1 MSLLG
6 RQLWKDAELELR
18 IEDNRVV
25 KRRARNVDLLIA
37 FRSWVET
44 EPTPAEEEG
53 VWRGVRRWIVVE
65 SQIDGAKYLQP
76 PPLQVYQGWLAKKQS
91 NSGGDVEDKHRLSED
106 YCKIEFVLPVDTGQL
121 PYYD

>member
-1 MSLLG
+1 MERESLGIREYEIKNSMSLLG

-53 VWRGVRRWIVVE
+53 V
-65 SQIDGAKYLQP
+65 
-76 PPLQVYQGWLAKKQS
+76 
-91 NSGGDVEDKHRLSED
+91 
-106 YCKIEFVLPVDTGQL
+106 
-121 PYYD
+121 

>member
-53 VWRGVRRWIVVE
+53 V
-65 SQIDGAKYLQP
+65 
-76 PPLQVYQGWLAKKQS
+76 
-91 NSGGDVEDKHRLSED
+91 
-106 YCKIEFVLPVDTGQL
+106 
-121 PYYD
+121 